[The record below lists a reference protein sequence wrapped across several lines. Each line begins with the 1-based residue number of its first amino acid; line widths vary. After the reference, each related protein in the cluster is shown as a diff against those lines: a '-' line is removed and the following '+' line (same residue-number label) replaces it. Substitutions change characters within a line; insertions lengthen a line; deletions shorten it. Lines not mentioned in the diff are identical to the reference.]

1 MASTA
6 GTGRGWRGTPA
17 ARADDGVVG
26 GTRFDRVAACVAI
39 LGAIAVVVANLLGAW
54 MHPSTGLV
62 ADTISNLAAGR
73 HHWVLDGALVI
84 YGVAMGMIA
93 LALWD
98 FDLGSDV
105 PGGWHWRTGAAL
117 IGLVGI
123 AIAVIALWNEYGDGA
138 PGGVTIH
145 LEVVVAMGVAFAL
158 GAMLLSLGLVRLGRG
173 WAAFSLWSGILWL
186 VFGIAFFYFAP
197 DGWDGLV
204 ERVAAGIMVV
214 WSLGMAR
221 LIGRRRELR
230 T

>member
-1 MASTA
+1 MAMT
-6 GTGRGWRGTPA
+6 TGYGPLGRHNQRNG
-17 ARADDGVVG
+17 DGLVG
-26 GTRFDRVAACVAI
+26 GTRFDRVAAGVAI
-39 LGAIAVVVANLLGAW
+39 LGAIAVIVANLVGAW

-73 HHWVLDGALVI
+73 YHWVLDAALVI
-84 YGVAMGMIA
+84 YGVGMGMIA

-123 AIAVIALWNEYGDGA
+123 AVAVIALWNEYGDGV

-145 LEVVVAMGVAFAL
+145 LEVVIAMGIAFTL
-158 GAMLLSLGLVRLGRG
+158 GTVLLSLGLVRLGRG
-173 WAAFSLWSGILWL
+173 WSAFSLWSGILWL
-186 VFGIAFFYFAP
+186 IFGIAFFYFVP

-204 ERVAAGIMVV
+204 ERIAAGIMVV

-221 LIGRRRELR
+221 LIGRQRSLR
-230 T
+230 M